1 MWKLLGTV
9 RGLAKSV
16 IRYNPALG
24 TAVAQIWTETY
35 DSKRSF

>member
-9 RGLAKSV
+9 RGLTKSV
-16 IRYNPALG
+16 IGFNPVFGA
-24 TAVAQIWTETY
+24 AVAQIRTETY